1 MTQAQDYIVPPGS
14 RVLVTGANGFIASHI
29 VKVLLDL
36 DYLVRGTVR
45 TPMPWLAEYF
55 EKQCGS
61 GRFELIVVSDFQKSN
76 AFDESVKGV
85 SGVIH
90 VAQGLPSSN
99 AAETVESATAY
110 TVNGVV
116 NLLGSAST
124 EPTIKRVVLTSSIVA
139 AGYPTGKGFKLDVG
153 KVTPNSWDGSL
164 EQASKDGTTVPI
176 YRACKIE
183 GERQA
188 WRWVE
193 KNQPH
198 FELNS
203 VLPWLTL
210 GKILH
215 PNIGGS
221 TMGYVSGLLNGDTTP
236 FKFLPLPWFVDV
248 EDTARLH
255 AIALFS
261 PSVRS
266 ERLFAAATP
275 FIWGDVVEILKKIQ
289 PNNARIPAAPVREE
303 PTLGD
308 VVPAARAEKLLRE
321 TFGQSRWT
329 PLEVSLEGGIA
340 RE

>member
-1 MTQAQDYIVPPGS
+1 MTQAQNYVIPPGS
-14 RVLVTGANGFIASHI
+14 KVLVTGANGYIASHI
-29 VKVLLDL
+29 VKALLDL
-36 DYLVRGTVR
+36 GYLVRGTVR

-55 EKQCGS
+55 ERQCGL
-61 GRFELIVVSDFQKSN
+61 GRFELIVVSDFQQPD

-90 VAQGLPSSN
+90 VAQGLPSST
-99 AAETVESATAY
+99 AAETVKSATAY
-110 TVNGVV
+110 TVNGVI
-116 NLLGSAST
+116 NLFKAAST
-124 EPTIKRVVLTSSIVA
+124 QRTIQRVVLTSSIVA
-139 AGYPTGKGFKLDVG
+139 AGYPTGKGFKLDAD
-153 KVTPNSWDGSL
+153 SWDESL

-188 WRWVE
+188 WKWVE

-221 TMGYVSGLLNGDTTP
+221 TMGYVSGLLRGDTTP

-255 AIALFS
+255 AIALLN

-266 ERLFAAATP
+266 ERLFATAAP
-275 FIWGDVVEILKKIQ
+275 FTWGDVIEILKRIQ
-289 PNNARIPAAPVREE
+289 PNNARIPAAPIQEE

-321 TFGQSRWT
+321 TFGQLGWT
-329 PLEVSLEGGIA
+329 PLEVSLESGIA

>member
-1 MTQAQDYIVPPGS
+1 MTQAQNYIVPPGS
-14 RVLVTGANGFIASHI
+14 KVLVTGANGYIASHI

-36 DYLVRGTVR
+36 GYLVRGTVR
-45 TPMPWLAEYF
+45 TPMPWLTEYF
-55 EKQCGS
+55 EKQCGL
-61 GRFELIVVSDFQKSN
+61 GRFELIVVSDFQQSD
-76 AFDESVKGV
+76 AFDESVNGV

-90 VAQGLPSSN
+90 VAQGLPSST

-116 NLLGSAST
+116 NLLKAAST

-139 AGYPTGKGFKLDVG
+139 AGYPTGKGFKLDVD
-153 KVTPNSWDGSL
+153 SWDRSL
-164 EQASKDGTTVPI
+164 EQASEDGTTVPI

-188 WRWVE
+188 WKWVE

-221 TMGYVSGLLNGDTTP
+221 TMGYVSGLLKGDTTP

-255 AIALFS
+255 AIALIS

-275 FIWGDVVEILKKIQ
+275 FIWGDVIEVLKRIQ
-289 PNNARIPAAPVREE
+289 PNNARIPAAPVQEE

-308 VVPAARAEKLLRE
+308 VIPAARAEKLLRE
-321 TFGQSRWT
+321 TFGQRGWT

-340 RE
+340 RV

>member
-1 MTQAQDYIVPPGS
+1 MTQAQNHIVPPGS
-14 RVLVTGANGFIASHI
+14 KVLVTGANGYIASHI
-29 VKVLLDL
+29 IKVLLDL
-36 DYLVRGTVR
+36 GYLVQGTVR
-45 TPMPWLAEYF
+45 TPMPWLTEYF
-55 EKQCGS
+55 EKRYGS
-61 GRFELIVVSDFQKSN
+61 GRFELIVVSDFQQSD

-90 VAQGLPSSN
+90 VAQGLPSST

-116 NLLGSAST
+116 NLLKAAST
-124 EPTIKRVVLTSSIVA
+124 KPTIKRVVLTSSIVA
-139 AGYPTGKGFKLDVG
+139 AGYPAGKGFKLDVD
-153 KVTPNSWDGSL
+153 TWDKSL
-164 EQASKDGTTVPI
+164 EQASKGGTTVPI
-176 YRACKIE
+176 YRACKVE

-188 WRWVE
+188 WKWVE

-198 FELNS
+198 FELNT

-221 TMGYVSGLLNGDTTP
+221 TMGYVSGLLKGDTTP

-255 AIALFS
+255 AIALIS

-275 FIWGDVVEILKKIQ
+275 FIWGDVIEILKRIQ
-289 PNNARIPAAPVREE
+289 PNNARIPAAPVKEE
-303 PTLGD
+303 PTIGD
-308 VVPAARAEKLLRE
+308 IVPAARAEKLLRE
-321 TFGQSRWT
+321 TFGQRGWT

>member
-1 MTQAQDYIVPPGS
+1 MTQAQNYVVPPGS
-14 RVLVTGANGFIASHI
+14 KVLVTGANGYIASHI
-29 VKVLLDL
+29 IKVLLDL
-36 DYLVRGTVR
+36 GYLVRGTVR

-61 GRFELIVVSDFQKSN
+61 GRFELIMVSDFQQSN
-76 AFDESVKGV
+76 AFDQSLKGV

-99 AAETVESATAY
+99 ATETVESATAY

-116 NLLGSAST
+116 NLLKAAST
-124 EPTIKRVVLTSSIVA
+124 ERTIKRVVLTSSIVA
-139 AGYPTGKGFKLDVG
+139 AGYPTGKGFKLDVD
-153 KVTPNSWDGSL
+153 SWDGSL

-188 WRWVE
+188 WKWVE

-215 PNIGGS
+215 PNIAGS
-221 TMGYVSGLLNGDTTP
+221 TMGYVSGLLKGDTTP

-255 AIALFS
+255 TIALFS

-275 FIWGDVVEILKKIQ
+275 LTWKNVIEILKRIQ
-289 PNNARIPAAPVREE
+289 PNNGRLPVAPVQEE
-303 PTLGD
+303 PTLGE
-308 VVPAARAEKLLRE
+308 VVPAARAEKLLRDN
-321 TFGQSRWT
+321 FGQSGWT
-329 PLEVSLEGGIA
+329 PLEVSLEGGIL

>member
-1 MTQAQDYIVPPGS
+1 MTQDQNYVVQPGS
-14 RVLVTGANGFIASHI
+14 KVLVTGANGYIASHI
-29 VKVLLDL
+29 IKVLLDL
-36 DYLVRGTVR
+36 GYLVRGTVR
-45 TPMPWLAEYF
+45 TPMPWLTEYF

-61 GRFELIVVSDFQKSN
+61 GRFELVVVSDFQQSD
-76 AFDESVKGV
+76 AFNESVKGV

-90 VAQGLPSSN
+90 VAQGLPSST
-99 AAETVESATAY
+99 AAESVESATAY

-116 NLLGSAST
+116 NLLKAAST
-124 EPTIKRVVLTSSIVA
+124 ERTIKRVVLTSSIVA
-139 AGYPTGKGFKLDVG
+139 AGYPTGKGFKLDVD
-153 KVTPNSWDGSL
+153 SWDGSL
-164 EQASKDGTTVPI
+164 ERRAKDGTAVPI

-188 WRWVE
+188 WKWVE

-198 FELNS
+198 FEINS

-221 TMGYVSGLLNGDTTP
+221 TMGYVSGLLKGDTTP

-261 PSVRS
+261 PGVRS

-275 FIWGDVVEILKKIQ
+275 LTWGNVIQILKEIQ
-289 PNNARIPAAPVREE
+289 PNNAGIPDAPLQEE

-321 TFGQSRWT
+321 TFGQPGWT
-329 PLEVSLEGGIA
+329 PLEVSLKGGIA